1 MIMKKQIISWG
12 MMLAAAFTLTNCAKE
27 IEGPAQEPETNG
39 YPFEIVASTV
49 DTKTVNDGMATKW
62 VDGDKINLFHAEAD
76 GTVYQN
82 DADFTIADVDAGR
95 FTGKLSSALEAGKK
109 YDWYAI
115 YPYSD
120 KIATP
125 GERTTGYTYIG
136 HKNGLNQSG
145 YNSTAALDGN
155 ICPFYGV
162 AKSVDANTTPSID
175 MKHLTSVVAINVTN
189 TTDTPVTITTASL
202 TAIEDIVGSYYIDI
216 TGSSVTYNP
225 SEGYVDNTATVNVS
239 GGTALAK
246 DQSAIL
252 YLAIK
257 PFTAAE
263 GTNLVLSVN
272 GLEKTLEM
280 PKDVEFSAG
289 KIKTL
294 NFAYDKVAPKT
305 VTFDF
310 TENKWELPV
319 STDADQDAGNILEPV
334 VSGDVA
340 MTVENGTAS
349 NETRLWQGK
358 SKIDLRAYKGSSLS
372 FSVPSGHVI
381 TKMTFTG
388 GKVTDDLFETV
399 TGEYSSKVWSGSAN
413 PVVLEILGTVN
424 VETITIEYG
433 LGEAEAPK
441 TKQELSFP
449 EASYSIVM
457 GEPFTAP
464 VLSGAMTDVT
474 YSSSKEEVA
483 TVGDNGA
490 VTLVGPGTTVITATA
505 AADETYASAS
515 ASYTLIVSP
524 APSSSLLSLPWNED
538 FSGDLSSY
546 TILNG
551 GGTTAIQTSGTM
563 YAGGEGNEL
572 LIAKGNGSL
581 AAKISTGGY
590 TGTLTLTFKSNHAD
604 YLEVT
609 SETSGV
615 EVYKNTDTEYIINIS
630 KSMDTFVITLTNVK
644 SSNTRVDD
652 ISMVKGGDIP
662 EINIPTYAS
671 LSALV
676 AAGAPTAEGT
686 KVTVTLTNEKITGI
700 YTTSSGY
707 RNGVFLQVG
716 EQEIEIYS
724 KNVPDAWVEGGTISG
739 TLTECDWKL
748 YNTTW
753 ELCPDDWS
761 ELTYTA
767 PEEPEVPGTGGGENA
782 EPATLI
788 IDGST
793 LTTTSTTMDSDHD
806 FGEVTLTMSK
816 GAKSQNSGAATNAF
830 SKNPSI
836 LIGKS
841 GAYIYNKTPIPG
853 KIIKFEIYANAGAS
867 QKVSVGVNFSS
878 TQINS
883 YNSSASNTFTATL
896 STTNSVY
903 DCSDKLPDNAQYFW
917 YQVTNSNN
925 SQVQFRITYIPAN

>member
-12 MMLAAAFTLTNCAKE
+12 MMLAAAFTLTNCAEE
-27 IEGPAQEPETNG
+27 IENPNQQPEKQG
-39 YPFEIVASTV
+39 YPYEIVASPI
-49 DTKTVNDGMATKW
+49 DTKTVNEGMSTKW
-62 VDGDKINLFHAEAD
+62 DDNDAINLFHAEAESEVY
-76 GTVYQN
+76 GTN
-82 DADFTIADVDAGR
+82 DKFTIADVETGR
-95 FTGKLSSALEAGKK
+95 FTGTLTEVLEAGKS
-109 YDWYAI
+109 YDWYAL
-115 YPYSD
+115 YPYNSN
-120 KIATP
+120 IATP
-125 GERTTGYTYIG
+125 GDRADGFTYIG
-136 HKNGLNQSG
+136 HSKGLNQTG
-145 YNSTAALDGN
+145 YDNMASLKET
-155 ICPFYGV
+155 ICPLYGV
-162 AKSVDANTTPSID
+162 AKAVSSSDTPSIT
-175 MKHLTSVVAINVTN
+175 MNHLTSVVAIKVTN
-189 TTDTPVTITTASL
+189 TTEEPLTITTASL
-202 TAIEDIVGSYYIDI
+202 TAEEDIVGSYYIDI
-216 TGSSVTYNP
+216 TQSPVVYKA
-225 SEGYVDNTATVNVS
+225 SEGYVKNTAIVNVS
-239 GGTALAK
+239 DGTALAK
-246 DQSAIL
+246 GKSATL

-257 PFTAAE
+257 PFTAEA
-263 GTNLVLSVN
+263 GTSLTLSVN
-272 GLEKTLEM
+272 DYAKD
-280 PKDVEFSAG
+280 PKVLTSDVTFHAG

-294 NFAYDKVAPKT
+294 NFAYDYVAPAGEKT

-310 TENKWELPV
+310 TKNEWKLPV
-319 STDADQDAGNILEPV
+319 STSDAGDAGNILEPV
-334 VSGDVA
+334 VSGEVT
-340 MTVENGTAS
+340 MTVENGDAS
-349 NETRLWQGK
+349 NETRLWEG
-358 SKIDLRAYKGSSLS
+358 SNGIDLRAYNGSSLS

-388 GKVTDDLFETV
+388 GKVADNLFETV
-399 TGEYSSKVWSGSAN
+399 TGTYSSKVWSGSAN
-413 PVVLEILGTVN
+413 PLVLNILGTVN

-433 LGEAEAPK
+433 LGEPEAPK

-449 EASYSIVM
+449 ESSYSIVM

-515 ASYTLIVSP
+515 AAYTLVVNA
-524 APSSSLLSLPWNED
+524 APSSSVLSLPWNED

-630 KSMDTFVITLTNVK
+630 KSMDTFVIALTNVK

-676 AAGAPTAEGT
+676 AAGEPTAEGT

-724 KNVPDAWVEGGTISG
+724 KDVPDAWVEGGTISG

-753 ELCPDDWS
+753 ELCPANWS

-767 PEEPEVPGTGGGENA
+767 PAGSEPENPGTGGENTGGTHYVKVTSA
-782 EPATLI
+782 PTDWSGTYLI
-788 IDGST
+788 VYESGNVAFDGGLQALDAVGNT
-793 LTTTSTTMDSDHD
+793 VNVNISDNKIEAD
-806 FGEVTLTMSK
+806 D
-816 GAKSQNSGAATNAF
+816 ATNAASF
-830 SKNPSI
+830 TINASGHIQSASGYY
-836 LIGKS
+836 IGQTSNANGLKS
-841 GAYIYNKTPIPG
+841 NKTTKYTNTLSLDSNGTVNIVSGGAYLRYN
-853 KIIKFEIYANAGAS
+853 AAS
-867 QKVSVGVNFSS
+867 DQTRFRYYKSSSYTNQKA
-878 TQINS
+878 IAL
-883 YNSSASNTFTATL
+883 Y
-896 STTNSVY
+896 
-903 DCSDKLPDNAQYFW
+903 KLQ
-917 YQVTNSNN
+917 
-925 SQVQFRITYIPAN
+925 

>member
-12 MMLAAAFTLTNCAKE
+12 MMLAAAFTLTNCAEE
-27 IEGPAQEPETNG
+27 IENPNQQPEKQG
-39 YPFEIVASTV
+39 YPYEIVASTV

-62 VDGDKINLFHAEAD
+62 DDNDAINLFHAVA
-76 GTVYQN
+76 GTQDYGTN
-82 DADFTIADVDAGR
+82 DEFTIADVETGR
-95 FTGKLSSALEAGKK
+95 FTGTLTKGLVAGNS
-109 YDWYAI
+109 YDWYAL
-115 YPYSD
+115 YPYNSN
-120 KIATP
+120 IATP
-125 GERTTGYTYIG
+125 GDRTQGYTYIG
-136 HKNGLNQSG
+136 HSQGLNQTG
-145 YNSTAALDGN
+145 YDSMASLKET
-155 ICPFYGV
+155 ICPLYGV
-162 AKSVDANTTPSID
+162 AKAVASSETPSIT
-175 MKHLTSVVAINVTN
+175 MNHLTSVVAIKVTN
-189 TTDTPVTITTASL
+189 TTEEPLTITTASL
-202 TAIEDIVGSYYIDI
+202 TAEEDIVGPYYIDI
-216 TGSSVTYNP
+216 TKNPVVYKAREGSVK
-225 SEGYVDNTATVNVS
+225 NTAVVNVS
-239 GGTALAK
+239 EGTVLDKGDFAT
-246 DQSAIL
+246 L

-257 PFTAAE
+257 PFTAKA
-263 GTNLVLSVN
+263 GTSLTLSVN
-272 GLEKTLEM
+272 NYAKE
-280 PKDVEFSAG
+280 PKVLTSDVTFHAG

-294 NFAYDKVAPKT
+294 NFAYDYVAPAGEKT

-319 STDADQDAGNILEPV
+319 STDADQDAGNILKPV

-388 GKVTDDLFETV
+388 GKVADDLFETV
-399 TGEYSSKVWSGSAN
+399 TGTYSSKVWSGSAN
-413 PVVLEILGTVN
+413 PVVLNILGTVN

-457 GEPFTAP
+457 GESFTAP
-464 VLSGAMTDVT
+464 ALSGAMTDVT

-524 APSSSLLSLPWNED
+524 APSSSVHSLPWKED

-546 TILNG
+546 TISNG

-572 LIAKGNGSL
+572 MIAKGNGSL
-581 AAKISTGGY
+581 AAKISTGEY
-590 TGTLTLTFKSNHAD
+590 IGTLTLTFKSNHAD

-630 KSMDTFVITLTNVK
+630 KSMDMFDIKLTNVNS

-652 ISMVKGGDIP
+652 ISLVTGGDIP

-671 LSALV
+671 LSDLV
-676 AAGAPTAEGT
+676 AAGTPTEEGT

-700 YTTSSGY
+700 YTTNSGY

-716 EQEIEIYS
+716 EREIEIYS
-724 KNVPDAWVEGGTISG
+724 RNVPEEWEVNGTISG

-748 YNTTW
+748 YENTW
-753 ELCPDDWS
+753 ELCPADWS

-767 PEEPEVPGTGGGENA
+767 PAGGGTTEPDEPVVPGENITISVDFESDTYSEWTTTNMQLKQTGTITAKEGTYYGTTGGKASASIATKNTYASPKSITCYVSKQSSNTNA
-782 EPATLI
+782 SSIWKIEVST
-788 IDGST
+788 DGNT
-793 LTTTSTTMDSDHD
+793 WT
-806 FGEVTLTMSK
+806 EVKTQAAASMSK
-816 GAKSQNSGAATNAF
+816 GTWVEFTADLST
-830 SKNPSI
+830 
-836 LIGKS
+836 
-841 GAYIYNKTPIPG
+841 YINVYVRVS
-853 KIIKFEIYANAGAS
+853 YAGTTAIRNIDAL
-867 QKVSVGVNFSS
+867 
-878 TQINS
+878 
-883 YNSSASNTFTATL
+883 TFTY
-896 STTNSVY
+896 SE
-903 DCSDKLPDNAQYFW
+903 
-917 YQVTNSNN
+917 
-925 SQVQFRITYIPAN
+925 

>member
-1 MIMKKQIISWG
+1 MKMNMKKIFSWG

-27 IEGPAQEPETNG
+27 IEDPNQQPEKQG

-49 DTKTVNDGMATKW
+49 DTKTVNDGMATNW
-62 VDGDKINLFHAEAD
+62 DDNDAINLFHAVAGAQD
-76 GTVYQN
+76 YGTN
-82 DADFTIADVDAGR
+82 DEFTISDVETGR
-95 FTGKLSSALEAGKK
+95 FTGTLTEALEAGMS
-109 YDWYAI
+109 YDWYAL
-115 YPYSD
+115 YPYNSN
-120 KIATP
+120 IATP
-125 GERTTGYTYIG
+125 GEREDGYTYIG
-136 HKNGLNQSG
+136 HSKGLNQTG
-145 YNSTAALDGN
+145 YDNMASLKET
-155 ICPFYGV
+155 ICPLYGV
-162 AKSVDANTTPSID
+162 AKAVPSSETPSIT
-175 MKHLTSVVAINVTN
+175 MNHLTSVVAIKVTN
-189 TTDTPVTITTASL
+189 TTEEPLTITTASL
-202 TAIEDIVGSYYIDI
+202 TAEEDIVGSYFIDI
-216 TGSSVTYNP
+216 TKSPVVYKASV
-225 SEGYVDNTATVNVS
+225 VKNTAVVNVS
-239 GGTALAK
+239 DGTALAK
-246 DQSAIL
+246 GESATL

-257 PFTAAE
+257 PFTAKA
-263 GTNLVLSVN
+263 GTSLTLSVN
-272 GLEKTLEM
+272 DYAKE
-280 PKDVEFSAG
+280 PKVLASDVTFHAG

-294 NFAYDKVAPKT
+294 NFAYDTKT

-334 VSGDVA
+334 VSGDVTMA
-340 MTVENGTAS
+340 VENGTAS

-358 SKIDLRAYKGSSLS
+358 SIIDLRAYKGSSLS

-388 GKVTDDLFETV
+388 EKVADNLFETV
-399 TGEYSSKVWSGSAN
+399 TGTYSSKVWSGSAN
-413 PVVLEILGTVN
+413 PVVLGILGTVN

-433 LGEAEAPK
+433 LGEAETPK

-457 GEPFTAP
+457 GESFTAP

-483 TVGDNGA
+483 TVAGDGA

-524 APSSSLLSLPWNED
+524 APSSSVLSLPWNED
-538 FSGDLSSY
+538 FSGDLSAY
-546 TILNG
+546 TIANG
-551 GGTTAIQTSGTM
+551 SSTTKIYTSGDM
-563 YAGGEGNEL
+563 LAGGEGNEL

-581 AAKISTGGY
+581 SAKISTGGY

-644 SSNTRVDD
+644 SGNTRVDD
-652 ISMVKGGDIP
+652 ISLVKGGDIP
-662 EINIPTYAS
+662 ETNIPTYAS

-676 AAGAPTAEGT
+676 AAGTPTEEGT

-716 EQEIEIYS
+716 EREIEIYS

-748 YNTTW
+748 YKTTW

-761 ELTYTA
+761 ELEYIA
-767 PEEPEVPGTGGGENA
+767 PAGGSTEPENPDQPAETTTVSNTIENIATANSWVNGTKYGTIALDGVIQVVATGGGNTGKYYTSGNEWRIYQTEN
-782 EPATLI
+782 P
-788 IDGST
+788 T
-793 LTTTSTTMDSDHD
+793 LTVSA
-806 FGEVTLTMSK
+806 GEGYVI
-816 GAKSQNSGAATNAF
+816 KSVKITYKSSNGGVLLNNEKQVMTNDTCDVNANTITYTVGNTGSATN
-830 SKNPSI
+830 
-836 LIGKS
+836 G
-841 GAYIYNKTPIPG
+841 
-853 KIIKFEIYANAGAS
+853 
-867 QKVSVGVNFSS
+867 QVKV
-878 TQINS
+878 
-883 YNSSASNTFTATL
+883 TAIEV
-896 STTNSVY
+896 VY
-903 DCSDKLPDNAQYFW
+903 QAK
-917 YQVTNSNN
+917 
-925 SQVQFRITYIPAN
+925 

>member
-82 DADFTIADVDAGR
+82 DADFTVADVDAGR
-95 FTGKLSSALEAGKK
+95 FTGELSSALEAGKK

-115 YPYSD
+115 YPYSS
-120 KIATP
+120 KIETP
-125 GERTTGYTYIG
+125 GERTEGFTYLG
-136 HKNGLNQSG
+136 HSKGLNQSG

-202 TAIEDIVGSYYIDI
+202 TATEDIVGSYYIDI

-225 SEGYVDNTATVNVS
+225 SEGYVNNTATVNVS

-246 DQSAIL
+246 GESAIL

-280 PKDVEFSAG
+280 PNDVEFYAG

-388 GKVTDDLFETV
+388 AKVTDDLFATV

-524 APSSSLLSLPWNED
+524 APSSLVHSLPWKED

-546 TILNG
+546 TISNG

-572 LIAKGNGSL
+572 LIARGNGSL

-716 EQEIEIYS
+716 EREIEIFSY
-724 KNVPDAWVEGGTISG
+724 NVPEEWVVDGTISG

-753 ELCPDDWS
+753 ELCPADWT
-761 ELTYTA
+761 ELTYIA
-767 PEEPEVPGTGGGENA
+767 PAGGSTEPENPDQPAETTTVSNTIANIATANSWVNGTKYGTIALDGVIQVVATGGGNTGKYYTSGNEWRIYQTEN
-782 EPATLI
+782 P
-788 IDGST
+788 T
-793 LTTTSTTMDSDHD
+793 LTVSA
-806 FGEVTLTMSK
+806 GEGYVI
-816 GAKSQNSGAATNAF
+816 KSVKITYKSSNGGVLLNNEKQVMTNDTCDVNANTITYTVGNTGSATN
-830 SKNPSI
+830 
-836 LIGKS
+836 G
-841 GAYIYNKTPIPG
+841 
-853 KIIKFEIYANAGAS
+853 
-867 QKVSVGVNFSS
+867 QVKV
-878 TQINS
+878 
-883 YNSSASNTFTATL
+883 TAIEV
-896 STTNSVY
+896 VY
-903 DCSDKLPDNAQYFW
+903 QAK
-917 YQVTNSNN
+917 
-925 SQVQFRITYIPAN
+925 

>member
-1 MIMKKQIISWG
+1 
-12 MMLAAAFTLTNCAKE
+12 
-27 IEGPAQEPETNG
+27 
-39 YPFEIVASTV
+39 
-49 DTKTVNDGMATKW
+49 
-62 VDGDKINLFHAEAD
+62 
-76 GTVYQN
+76 
-82 DADFTIADVDAGR
+82 
-95 FTGKLSSALEAGKK
+95 
-109 YDWYAI
+109 
-115 YPYSD
+115 
-120 KIATP
+120 
-125 GERTTGYTYIG
+125 
-136 HKNGLNQSG
+136 
-145 YNSTAALDGN
+145 
-155 ICPFYGV
+155 
-162 AKSVDANTTPSID
+162 
-175 MKHLTSVVAINVTN
+175 
-189 TTDTPVTITTASL
+189 
-202 TAIEDIVGSYYIDI
+202 
-216 TGSSVTYNP
+216 
-225 SEGYVDNTATVNVS
+225 
-239 GGTALAK
+239 
-246 DQSAIL
+246 
-252 YLAIK
+252 
-257 PFTAAE
+257 
-263 GTNLVLSVN
+263 
-272 GLEKTLEM
+272 
-280 PKDVEFSAG
+280 
-289 KIKTL
+289 
-294 NFAYDKVAPKT
+294 
-305 VTFDF
+305 
-310 TENKWELPV
+310 
-319 STDADQDAGNILEPV
+319 
-334 VSGDVA
+334 

-349 NETRLWQGK
+349 NKTRLWEG
-358 SKIDLRAYKGSSLS
+358 SNGIDLRAYNGSSLS

-388 GKVTDDLFETV
+388 GKVADDLFATV

-433 LGEAEAPK
+433 LGEPEAPK

-652 ISMVKGGDIP
+652 ISMVKGGNIP